1 MHLCRDKYMTKRLC
15 KIGLKPDSWVNANIA
30 RKHIDTDLLKTEASK
45 GCNNYLSDLKSEC
58 KNGTKLL

>member
-1 MHLCRDKYMTKRLC
+1 MTKRLC
-15 KIGLKPDSWVNANIA
+15 KIGLKPDSWMNFLSSDINS